1 MADFINTVDVLGDST
16 VLDSI
21 IDGTIAEFRDKNI
34 KTIGDGAFRECTALE
49 TVCFPN
55 ATAIRVGAFRGSG
68 LKAITPETF
77 PKVTRLEY
85 MYGSRVF
92 GESGLETVEWPS
104 LVENNESWLFENCT
118 SLRSVSLPNL
128 SNIGTQG
135 RVAFSGCSSLTDVNL
150 PFVTSADFSNC
161 VSLERIT
168 LPSVQETGGGIFN
181 NCTKLKVID
190 LPSCTTINGG
200 HSHFIN
206 CPIKALVLRSTT
218 MCTLDLYTY
227 NVDHSAYSFKNS
239 GIANGTGHIYV
250 PRDLVGS
257 YKAATGW
264 SVYGDQ
270 FRALEDYT
278 VDGTITGALDEDKI

>member
-1 MADFINTVDVLGDST
+1 MADFINTVDVLGDSA
-16 VLDSI
+16 VFDSI
-21 IDGTIAEFRDKNI
+21 IDGTITEFRDNNI

-55 ATAIRVGAFRGSG
+55 ATAIKGGAFRGSG

-92 GESGLETVEWPS
+92 GDSGLETVEWPS
-104 LVENNESWLFENCT
+104 LTTNAESSLFDSCT
-118 SLRSVSLPNL
+118 SLRSVSFPNL
-128 SNIGTQG
+128 SLTNAA
-135 RVAFSGCSSLTDVNL
+135 VSFAGCSSLTDVNL
-150 PFVTSADFSNC
+150 PLATSAAFGNC

-168 LPSVQETGGGIFN
+168 LPCAASIGGQAFN

-190 LPSCTTINGG
+190 LPSCTTINSG
-200 HSHFIN
+200 HSHFLN
-206 CPIKALVLRSTT
+206 CPIIALILRSTT

-227 NVDHSAYSFKNS
+227 NVDHGMYSFKNS

-264 SVYGDQ
+264 SVHGDQ